1 MVHAETLQT
10 LHPAA
15 GATAAVVEFVG
26 ELRHAALPHEVRHY
40 ARRHLLDTVGVMIAG
55 AGGEVATRAEAVL
68 AAVRP
73 AGRIPVP
80 GRARRADLIDAAFL
94 GGTAAHG
101 IELDDGFRQ
110 GSVHPGCVVV
120 PAVLALGYDRHADGR
135 ALMEAIVA
143 GYEAVIAIGRAC
155 HPDLRQRGFHPTAAV
170 GVFGSVAA
178 AGKMRGLSAD
188 ALANALGLAASSAA
202 GLFAFVNGGGDI
214 KRLHAGHAAREGLQ
228 AALLAEQGV
237 EGPPDVIEARDGF
250 MQAFA
255 FGRADKARAALA
267 SEASGQRGHSKSAR
281 AGHSPEPGSSARV
294 ALASE
299 ASGQRGH
306 SKSARAGHSPEPGSS
321 ARAAL
326 ASEASGQRGHSKSA
340 RAIALPPAA
349 PFGITDCYIKPYPC
363 CRHIQPAVEALI
375 GLINDEAISSDEVE
389 RIEVATYR
397 IAAEHA
403 ETGWDDF
410 ASAQLSFPYLM
421 GLALKFRAVK
431 FEHFSEQTRRD
442 PAFAA
447 IARKLSVTA
456 PPDVD
461 RLYPQLR
468 PARVTVTTARGS
480 FTRQADEALGSRIVP
495 LDDAGLTAKFFD
507 LVGPVLGAAGAKEL
521 GERLWS
527 LDEISDVAPLVEAM
541 AKPA

>member
-1 MVHAETLQT
+1 MAHAEALQT
-10 LHPAA
+10 LDPV
-15 GATAAVVEFVG
+15 GSTTAALVEFIS
-26 ELRHAALPHEVRHY
+26 ELRYPTIPDEARHY

-55 AGGEVATRAEAVL
+55 AAGDVASRAEAVL
-68 AAVRP
+68 ATVRP

-110 GSVHPGCVVV
+110 GSVHPGCVVI
-120 PAVLALGYDRHADGR
+120 PAALALGCARHSDGQ
-135 ALMEAIVA
+135 ALMQAIVA
-143 GYEAVIAIGRAC
+143 GYETVIAIGRAC

-170 GVFGSVAA
+170 GVFGSAAA
-178 AGKMRGLSAD
+178 AGKLGALSPD
-188 ALANALGLAASSAA
+188 RLANAFGLAASSAG

-228 AALLAEQGV
+228 AALLADQGV
-237 EGPPDVIEARDGF
+237 EGPPGVLEARDGF
-250 MQAFA
+250 MQAFS
-255 FGRADKARAALA
+255 RADKAR
-267 SEASGQRGHSKSAR
+267 
-281 AGHSPEPGSSARV
+281 V
-294 ALASE
+294 
-299 ASGQRGH
+299 
-306 SKSARAGHSPEPGSS
+306 
-321 ARAAL
+321 
-326 ASEASGQRGHSKSA
+326 
-340 RAIALPPAA
+340 IALPP

-375 GLINDEAISSDEVE
+375 GVLADENIASDEVE

-410 ASAQLSFPYLM
+410 ASAQLSFPYLI
-421 GLALKFRAVK
+421 GLALKFRAIK
-431 FEHFSEQTRRD
+431 LKHFADEVRRD
-442 PAFAA
+442 PGFAA
-447 IARKLSVTA
+447 IARKLTVTA

-495 LDDAGLTAKFFD
+495 LDDAALEVKFLG
-507 LVGPVLGAAGAKEL
+507 LVGPVLGTARAKALAEQ
-521 GERLWS
+521 LWS
-527 LDEISDVAPLVEAM
+527 IDALSDVAPLVESM

>member
-1 MVHAETLQT
+1 MVHAEALST

-15 GATAAVVEFVG
+15 GATAAIVEFVG
-26 ELRHAALPHEVRHY
+26 ELRHAALPDEVRHY

-55 AGGEVATRAEAVL
+55 AGGDVATRAEAVL
-68 AAVRP
+68 AAARP
-73 AGRIPVP
+73 AGGIPVP
-80 GRARRADLIDAAFL
+80 GRARRADVIDAAFL

-120 PAVLALGYDRHADGR
+120 PTVLALGYDRHAGGR

-170 GVFGSVAA
+170 GVFGSAAA
-178 AGKMRGLSAD
+178 AGKLRGLSAD
-188 ALANALGLAASSAA
+188 AFANALGLAASSAG

-250 MQAFA
+250 IQAFA
-255 FGRADKARAALA
+255 FGRADKAR
-267 SEASGQRGHSKSAR
+267 
-281 AGHSPEPGSSARV
+281 P
-294 ALASE
+294 
-299 ASGQRGH
+299 
-306 SKSARAGHSPEPGSS
+306 
-321 ARAAL
+321 
-326 ASEASGQRGHSKSA
+326 
-340 RAIALPPAA
+340 IALPPAA

-375 GLINDEAISSDEVE
+375 GLVNDEAIASDEVQ
-389 RIEVATYR
+389 RIDVATYR

-431 FEHFSEQTRRD
+431 FEHFSEQTRHD
-442 PAFAA
+442 PAFGA
-447 IARKLSVTA
+447 IARKLTVTA
-456 PPDVD
+456 PADID

-495 LDDAGLTAKFFD
+495 LDDAGLTAKFLD
-507 LVGPVLGAAGAKEL
+507 LVGPVLGAARAKEL

-527 LDEISDVAPLVEAM
+527 LEAINDVAALVESM

>member
-1 MVHAETLQT
+1 MSHAEALHT

-15 GATAAVVEFVG
+15 GASAAVVAFVSG
-26 ELRHAALPHEVRHY
+26 LRHAALSNEVRHY

-55 AGGEVATRAEAVL
+55 AGGEVATRAEAML

-73 AGRIPVP
+73 AGRVPVP
-80 GRARRADLIDAAFL
+80 GRARRADVIDAAFL

-101 IELDDGFRQ
+101 IELDDGYRQ

-120 PAVLALGYDRHADGR
+120 PAVLALGYARHSDGK

-143 GYEAVIAIGRAC
+143 GYEAEIAIGRAC
-155 HPDLRQRGFHPTAAV
+155 HPDLRQRGFHPAAAV
-170 GVFGSVAA
+170 GVFGAVMA
-178 AGKMRGLSAD
+178 AGKLRGLSPAQ
-188 ALANALGLAASSAA
+188 LASALGIAASSAA
-202 GLFAFVNGGGDI
+202 GLFAFVNGGADI

-255 FGRADKARAALA
+255 FGRTGK
-267 SEASGQRGHSKSAR
+267 
-281 AGHSPEPGSSARV
+281 P
-294 ALASE
+294 
-299 ASGQRGH
+299 
-306 SKSARAGHSPEPGSS
+306 
-321 ARAAL
+321 
-326 ASEASGQRGHSKSA
+326 

-375 GLINDEAISSDEVE
+375 GLLADEKIASEEVE

-410 ASAQLSFPYLM
+410 ASAQLSFPYLIA
-421 GLALKFRAVK
+421 LALKFRAIK
-431 FEHFSEQTRRD
+431 FEHFAEHVRRD
-442 PAFAA
+442 PAFAG
-447 IARKLSVTA
+447 IARKLTVTA
-456 PPDVD
+456 PPEID

-495 LDDAGLTAKFFD
+495 LDDAGLKAKFCD
-507 LVGPVLGAAGAKEL
+507 LVGPVLGAPRAKEL
-521 GERLWS
+521 MQQIWS
-527 LDEISDVAPLVEAM
+527 VETVADVAPLVEAM
-541 AKPA
+541 ARPA

>member
-1 MVHAETLQT
+1 MVHAEALQT

-15 GATAAVVEFVG
+15 GATAAIVEFVT

-73 AGRIPVP
+73 AGGIPVP

-170 GVFGSVAA
+170 GVFGSAAA
-178 AGKMRGLSAD
+178 AGKLRGLSAD

-255 FGRADKARAALA
+255 FGRADKARA
-267 SEASGQRGHSKSAR
+267 
-281 AGHSPEPGSSARV
+281 V
-294 ALASE
+294 M
-299 ASGQRGH
+299 
-306 SKSARAGHSPEPGSS
+306 
-321 ARAAL
+321 
-326 ASEASGQRGHSKSA
+326 
-340 RAIALPPAA
+340 LPPSV

-375 GLINDEAISSDEVE
+375 GLLNDETIANDEVQ

-442 PAFAA
+442 PAFTA

-507 LVGPVLGAAGAKEL
+507 LVGPVLGAARAKDL

-527 LDEISDVAPLVEAM
+527 LDESGDVAPLVEAM
-541 AKPA
+541 AR

>member
-1 MVHAETLQT
+1 MSHAEALQT
-10 LHPAA
+10 LHPAV
-15 GATAAVVEFVG
+15 GATEAIVDFVS
-26 ELRHAALPHEVRHY
+26 ELRHAALSDEVRHY

-68 AAVRP
+68 SAVRP

-120 PAVLALGYDRHADGR
+120 PAVLALGYDRRITGA
-135 ALMEAIVA
+135 ALIEALVA
-143 GYEAVIAIGRAC
+143 GYEAEIAIGRAC
-155 HPDLRQRGFHPTAAV
+155 HPDLRQRGFHPAATV
-170 GVFGSVAA
+170 GVFGSVMA
-178 AGKMRGLSAD
+178 AGKLRRLSVAQ
-188 ALANALGLAASSAA
+188 LANALGIAASSAA
-202 GLFAFVNGGGDI
+202 GLFAFVNGGADI
-214 KRLHAGHAAREGLQ
+214 KRLHAGHASREGLQ

-237 EGPPDVIEARDGF
+237 EGPPGVIEARDGF

-255 FGRADKARAALA
+255 FGRADKARA
-267 SEASGQRGHSKSAR
+267 
-281 AGHSPEPGSSARV
+281 
-294 ALASE
+294 
-299 ASGQRGH
+299 
-306 SKSARAGHSPEPGSS
+306 GHSPEPGSS
-321 ARAAL
+321 ARA
-326 ASEASGQRGHSKSA
+326 
-340 RAIALPPAA
+340 ITLPPAV

-375 GLINDEAISSDEVE
+375 GLLNDGNIATDEVQ
-389 RIEVATYR
+389 RIDVATYR

-410 ASAQLSFPYLM
+410 ASAQLSFAYLM
-421 GLALKFRAVK
+421 GLALRFRAIKV
-431 FEHFSEQTRRD
+431 EHFTEEMRRD

-447 IARKLSVTA
+447 IARKLHVTA
-456 PPDVD
+456 PPDID

-495 LDDAGLTAKFFD
+495 LDDSGLKAKFLE
-507 LVGPVLGAAGAKEL
+507 LVGPVLGPARAQEL
-521 GERLWS
+521 MERVWS
-527 LDEISDVAPLVEAM
+527 IDAVSDVAPLVEAM
-541 AKPA
+541 AKPKPA

>member
-1 MVHAETLQT
+1 MVHPEALST

-15 GATAAVVEFVG
+15 GATSAIVEFVG
-26 ELRHAALPHEVRHY
+26 ELRHAALPDEVRHY

-55 AGGEVATRAEAVL
+55 AGGDVATRAEAVL
-68 AAVRP
+68 AAARP

-80 GRARRADLIDAAFL
+80 GRARRADVIDAAFL

-170 GVFGSVAA
+170 GVFGSAAA
-178 AGKMRGLSAD
+178 AGKLRGLSAD
-188 ALANALGLAASSAA
+188 SLANALGLAASSAA

-255 FGRADKARAALA
+255 FGRA
-267 SEASGQRGHSKSAR
+267 
-281 AGHSPEPGSSARV
+281 EPGSR
-294 ALASE
+294 
-299 ASGQRGH
+299 
-306 SKSARAGHSPEPGSS
+306 
-321 ARAAL
+321 
-326 ASEASGQRGHSKSA
+326 A

-375 GLINDEAISSDEVE
+375 GLANDEAIASDEVQ
-389 RIEVATYR
+389 RIDVATYR

-447 IARKLSVTA
+447 IARKLTVTA
-456 PPDVD
+456 PADVD

-495 LDDAGLTAKFFD
+495 LDDAGLTAKFLD
-507 LVGPVLGAAGAKEL
+507 LVGPVLGAARAKDL

-527 LDEISDVAPLVEAM
+527 LDAISDVAALVESM

>member
-1 MVHAETLQT
+1 
-10 LHPAA
+10 
-15 GATAAVVEFVG
+15 
-26 ELRHAALPHEVRHY
+26 
-40 ARRHLLDTVGVMIAG
+40 
-55 AGGEVATRAEAVL
+55 
-68 AAVRP
+68 
-73 AGRIPVP
+73 VP

-110 GSVHPGCVVV
+110 GSVHPGCVVI
-120 PAVLALGYDRHADGR
+120 PAALALGCARRSDGQ
-135 ALMEAIVA
+135 ALMQAIVA
-143 GYEAVIAIGRAC
+143 GYETVIAIGRAC

-170 GVFGSVAA
+170 GVFGSAAA
-178 AGKMRGLSAD
+178 AGKLGALSPD
-188 ALANALGLAASSAA
+188 RLANAFGLAASSAG

-228 AALLAEQGV
+228 AALLADQGV
-237 EGPPDVIEARDGF
+237 EGPPGVLEARDGF

-255 FGRADKARAALA
+255 RAEKARM
-267 SEASGQRGHSKSAR
+267 
-281 AGHSPEPGSSARV
+281 
-294 ALASE
+294 
-299 ASGQRGH
+299 
-306 SKSARAGHSPEPGSS
+306 
-321 ARAAL
+321 
-326 ASEASGQRGHSKSA
+326 
-340 RAIALPPAA
+340 IMPPP

-375 GLINDEAISSDEVE
+375 GLLADKNIASDEVE

-410 ASAQLSFPYLM
+410 ASAQLSFPYLI
-421 GLALKFRAVK
+421 GLALKFRAIK
-431 FEHFSEQTRRD
+431 LEHFADEVRRD
-442 PAFAA
+442 PGFAA
-447 IARKLSVTA
+447 IARKLTVTA

-495 LDDAGLTAKFFD
+495 LDDSALQAKFLD
-507 LVGPVLGAAGAKEL
+507 LVGPVLGTARAKALAEQ
-521 GERLWS
+521 LWS
-527 LDEISDVAPLVEAM
+527 VDAISDVAPLVESM
-541 AKPA
+541 AKPR

>member
-1 MVHAETLQT
+1 MAHAEALETLDSVGST
-10 LHPAA
+10 
-15 GATAAVVEFVG
+15 TAAVVEFVS
-26 ELRHAALPHEVRHY
+26 ELRYATIPDEARHY

-55 AGGEVATRAEAVL
+55 ASGDVATRAEAVL
-68 AAVRP
+68 ATVRP

-110 GSVHPGCVVV
+110 GSVHPGCVVI
-120 PAVLALGYDRHADGR
+120 PAALALGCARHSDGQ

-143 GYEAVIAIGRAC
+143 GYETVIAIGRAC

-170 GVFGSVAA
+170 GVFGSAAA
-178 AGKMRGLSAD
+178 AGKLGALSTGR
-188 ALANALGLAASSAA
+188 LANAFGLAASSAG

-228 AALLAEQGV
+228 AALLADQGV
-237 EGPPDVIEARDGF
+237 EGPPGVLEARDGF
-250 MQAFA
+250 MQAF
-255 FGRADKARAALA
+255 AALA
-267 SEASGQRGHSKSAR
+267 SEASGQRGYLINAR
-281 AGHSPEPGSSARV
+281 AGHSPETGSSARV
-294 ALASE
+294 
-299 ASGQRGH
+299 
-306 SKSARAGHSPEPGSS
+306 
-321 ARAAL
+321 
-326 ASEASGQRGHSKSA
+326 
-340 RAIALPPAA
+340 IMLPP

-375 GLINDEAISSDEVE
+375 GLLADENIASDEVD

-410 ASAQLSFPYLM
+410 ASAQLSFPYLI
-421 GLALKFRAVK
+421 GLALKFRAIK
-431 FEHFSEQTRRD
+431 LEHFADEVRRD
-442 PAFAA
+442 PGFAA
-447 IARKLSVTA
+447 IARKLTVTA

-461 RLYPQLR
+461 RFYPQLR

-495 LDDAGLTAKFFD
+495 LDDAALQAKFLD
-507 LVGPVLGAAGAKEL
+507 LVGPVLGTARAKALAEQ
-521 GERLWS
+521 LWS
-527 LDEISDVAPLVEAM
+527 IDALSDVAPLVESM
-541 AKPA
+541 AKPG

>member
-1 MVHAETLQT
+1 MVHAEALST

-15 GATAAVVEFVG
+15 GATAAIVEFVG
-26 ELRHAALPHEVRHY
+26 ELRHAALPDEVRHY

-55 AGGEVATRAEAVL
+55 AGGDVATRAEAVL
-68 AAVRP
+68 AAARP

-170 GVFGSVAA
+170 GVFGSAAA
-178 AGKMRGLSAD
+178 AGKLRGLSAD
-188 ALANALGLAASSAA
+188 ALANAFGLAASSAA

-255 FGRADKARAALA
+255 FGRADKA
-267 SEASGQRGHSKSAR
+267 
-281 AGHSPEPGSSARV
+281 
-294 ALASE
+294 
-299 ASGQRGH
+299 
-306 SKSARAGHSPEPGSS
+306 
-321 ARAAL
+321 
-326 ASEASGQRGHSKSA
+326 HSKSA

-349 PFGITDCYIKPYPC
+349 SFGITDCYIKPYPC

-375 GLINDEAISSDEVE
+375 GLVNDEAIASDEVQ
-389 RIEVATYR
+389 RIDVATYR

-456 PPDVD
+456 PADVD

-495 LDDAGLTAKFFD
+495 LDDAGLTAKCLD
-507 LVGPVLGAAGAKEL
+507 LVGPVLGAARAKEL

-527 LDEISDVAPLVEAM
+527 LDAISDVAALVESM